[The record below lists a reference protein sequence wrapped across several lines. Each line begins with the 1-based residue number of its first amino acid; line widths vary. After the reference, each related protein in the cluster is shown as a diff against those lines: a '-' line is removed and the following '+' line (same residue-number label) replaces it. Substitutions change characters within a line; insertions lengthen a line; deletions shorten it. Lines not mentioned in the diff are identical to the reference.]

1 MPEEPVTL
9 WRYRDLP
16 EALIAKAKLESAD
29 IGCFLADE
37 NMIRLSWFWSN
48 ALGGLRLQVSDADAG
63 YALALMGEEI
73 PASFSAE
80 EIGEEYVQPVCPAC
94 QSRDVSFEPFNRS
107 VALLFLW
114 FISLPVWIP
123 TKSWKCEDCGRR
135 WKAEY
140 D

>member
-1 MPEEPVTL
+1 MPEPVTL

-16 EALIAKAKLESAD
+16 EALIARSKLDAAD

-37 NMIRLSWFWSN
+37 NVVRLNWFWSN
-48 ALGGLRLQVSDADAG
+48 AIGGLRLQVSDVDAED
-63 YALALMGEEI
+63 ALALLAEEI

-94 QSRDVSFEPFNRS
+94 HSRDVSFEPFSRRI
-107 VALLFLW
+107 ALFFLGL
-114 FISLPVWIP
+114 IPLPVWIP
-123 TKSWKCEDCGRR
+123 TKSWRCEDCGRK